1 MGGMP
6 RLLAVALTVGSAAW
20 VAILFAAAIAPEPGL
35 SALVHQ
41 LAAAICHQRPER
53 SFAVD
58 ARPLAVCARCFGL
71 YLSGAAG
78 AVGAWMAA
86 RSLPQHTRLLLVVT
100 AIPTLATIPIEWLGL
115 SPLSNGIRAAAALP
129 LGAAA
134 GWSFVRAL
142 RAE

>member
-1 MGGMP
+1 MP
-6 RLLAVALTVGSAAW
+6 RLLAAALTVGSAAW
-20 VAILFAAAIAPEPGL
+20 VAILVAAAIAPEPGL
-35 SALVHQ
+35 STLVHQ
-41 LAAAICHQRPER
+41 LAAALCHQRPER

-71 YLSGAAG
+71 YFSGAAG
-78 AVGAWMAA
+78 AIVAWMSG
-86 RSLPQHTRLLLVVT
+86 RSLPRHTRVLLLLT
-100 AIPTLATIPIEWLGL
+100 ALPTIATIPIEWIGL

-129 LGAAA
+129 FGAAA